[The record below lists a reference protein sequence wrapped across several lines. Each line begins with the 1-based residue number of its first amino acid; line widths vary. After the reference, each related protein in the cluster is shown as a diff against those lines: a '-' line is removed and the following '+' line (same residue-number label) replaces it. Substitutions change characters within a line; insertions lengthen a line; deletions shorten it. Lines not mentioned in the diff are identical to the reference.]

1 MSEESLHWYTQ
12 AGEPCHTINEYKSG
26 LGYVMRNTTLRDAR
40 KMNLCPSVTSV
51 LANIAKP
58 ALTNWMVDQGI
69 MAALTMPRIGGESEA
84 DYIKRIKD
92 DSKQQAIRAAQEGS
106 RIHQAIERSYNGLR
120 VPDVYVQAIV

>member
-1 MSEESLHWYTQ
+1 MNEESLHWYTQ
-12 AGEPCHTINEYKSG
+12 AGEPCHTING
-26 LGYVMRNTTLRDAR
+26 RNTTLRDAR

-51 LANIAKP
+51 LGIIAKP

-69 MAALTMPRIGGESEA
+69 MAALTMPRVNGESET

-106 RIHQAIERSYNGLR
+106 RIHQAIERSYNGLH
-120 VPDVYVQAIV
+120 VHIGHAQAIV